1 MKIPETTSQ
10 PEAQTIGDPIPAKGM
25 AAGQLTPI
33 PAPRVG
39 TDTSAHA
46 LAITELRRLLGAWHR
61 YEPLA
66 RLGQDPEELHQ
77 LRVTVRRIDATLALF
92 KHQLPESLL
101 RTRKTAK
108 GVLRAL
114 GSARDVDVQLA
125 ELAGYCAGLP
135 QQERAAAEP
144 LRKQLEAQGARAR
157 ARMVKLLD
165 SAPTR
170 RWLEDLSVATTAG
183 AAVNAAETHSVF
195 TVMPERVRQRYRKLR
210 KTVRK
215 LPAHASMEEF
225 HEVRRRAKQ
234 LRYAIECCGS
244 LFGKPADDLLKAL
257 RRMQEKLGV
266 HQDAHMAR
274 SRLATLAADS
284 TVTLPAATL
293 FLMGRFA
300 ERQTDLISQAG
311 RTLSRSWRRVRG
323 KRWKA
328 MRTHLAELSA
338 RAAGPRRVRA
348 PVARA
353 AAAPAAAPADS
364 PAAPQAVLPDD
375 ALRETALTS
384 DSKH

>member
-1 MKIPETTSQ
+1 
-10 PEAQTIGDPIPAKGM
+10 
-25 AAGQLTPI
+25 
-33 PAPRVG
+33 
-39 TDTSAHA
+39 
-46 LAITELRRLLGAWHR
+46 
-61 YEPLA
+61 
-66 RLGQDPEELHQ
+66 
-77 LRVTVRRIDATLALF
+77 
-92 KHQLPESLL
+92 
-101 RTRKTAK
+101 
-108 GVLRAL
+108 
-114 GSARDVDVQLA
+114 
-125 ELAGYCAGLP
+125 
-135 QQERAAAEP
+135 
-144 LRKQLEAQGARAR
+144 
-157 ARMVKLLD
+157 
-165 SAPTR
+165 
-170 RWLEDLSVATTAG
+170 VATTAG